1 MTGGVVRAGTR
12 ITDADAS
19 ECGCAPVIG
28 RHGGSV

>member
-12 ITDADAS
+12 IAGVDAS
-19 ECGCAPVIG
+19 ECGCPPVIG